1 MTDPTP
7 GDVALELERLRATVE
22 TGFARLDG
30 ALALLVQRSDQL
42 DTRLADHEQR
52 LDALEKNRWPVPS
65 IVALVAVVGLAITLW
80 QAAAANPRPLPCH
93 PAGRGR
99 FCRSAAHSLP
109 VALHTPATPW
119 VPSGV

>member
-52 LDALEKNRWPVPS
+52 LDALEKTRWPLPS
-65 IVALVAVVGLAITLW
+65 VLALVAVIGLAFTLW
-80 QAAAANPRPLPCH
+80 Q
-93 PAGRGR
+93 
-99 FCRSAAHSLP
+99 
-109 VALHTPATPW
+109 TATR
-119 VPSGV
+119 